1 MRLIMTLCGMLSW
14 ISVFAVTS
22 ALSAEQHTHSASPYA
37 HTQSGEFPTLTPR
50 EVRELRNGEGMG
62 LARAAE
68 LNQFPGPRH
77 LLDLKSDIG
86 LSPAQVAR
94 IEEIREKMTTRAV
107 AKGKDILHA
116 ERHLANLFASGHPTV
131 AELNRITGHLGTM
144 RGELQAI
151 HLVAHIE
158 STRELTARQIESYDR
173 LRGYR
178 H

>member
-1 MRLIMTLCGMLSW
+1 MRAIATICGMAGL
-14 ISVFAVTS
+14 IIFITATSVPAPG
-22 ALSAEQHTHSASPYA
+22 QHSHSTSPYA
-37 HTQSGEFPTLTPR
+37 HTQSAEFPTLTPA
-50 EVRELRNGEGMG
+50 EVRELRTGEGMG

-131 AELNRITGHLGTM
+131 TELNRITGHLGTM

-158 STRELTARQIESYDR
+158 STRELTAQQIESYDR